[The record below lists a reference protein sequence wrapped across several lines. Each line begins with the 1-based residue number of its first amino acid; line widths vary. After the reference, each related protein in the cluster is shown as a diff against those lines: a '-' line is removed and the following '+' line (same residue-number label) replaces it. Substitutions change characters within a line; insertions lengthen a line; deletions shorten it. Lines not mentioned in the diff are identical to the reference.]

1 MKIEARIF
9 ELLTAF
15 FLIGAVAYTIFTG
28 ISRTGIEWAG
38 ATAFFFSAGL
48 TLITGTYFRFVAR
61 RVEIRPED
69 YDEAEIE
76 DGAGEL
82 GFFSP
87 HSWWPILVAGGA
99 AMFAVGF
106 ATRNFWFSI
115 VAAGIIVIT
124 AAGLVFEYHWGP
136 EKH

>member
-9 ELLTAF
+9 EAIAVF
-15 FLIGAVAYTIFTG
+15 FIVVGIIYTVATHFYYTG
-28 ISRTGIEWAG
+28 VEWAG
-38 ATAFFFSAGL
+38 AACLFFSAIL
-48 TLITGTYFRFVAR
+48 SLLAGTYFRFVAR

-69 YDEAEIE
+69 YDDAEIE

-87 HSWWPILVAGGA
+87 HSYWPIMIAVAA
-99 AMFAVGF
+99 SLFAIGF
-106 ATRNFWFSI
+106 ASANFWFAI
-115 VAAGIIVIT
+115 AAVVVIIGCVT
-124 AAGLVFEYHWGP
+124 GLVMEYHVGP

>member
-15 FLIGAVAYTIFTG
+15 FFLAAIVYTLFTVFSSKG
-28 ISRTGIEWAG
+28 VEWAG
-38 ATAFFFSAGL
+38 VTALFFSGGL
-48 TLITGTYFRFVAR
+48 TLIAGTYFRFVAR

-69 YDEAEIE
+69 YEDAEIE

-87 HSWWPILVAGGA
+87 HSWWPILTAAGA

-106 ATRNFWFSI
+106 ATGNFWFAIFSALVI
-115 VAAGIIVIT
+115 VGT
-124 AAGLVFEYHWGP
+124 AAGMVFEYHVGP

>member
-15 FLIGAVAYTIFTG
+15 FFLAGIIYTIC
-28 ISRTGIEWAG
+28 
-38 ATAFFFSAGL
+38 TAFSSKGVEWTGVTAMYFSGGL
-48 TLITGTYFRFVAR
+48 TLIAGTYFRFVAR

-69 YDEAEIE
+69 YEDAEVE

-99 AMFAVGF
+99 ALFAVAF
-106 ATRNFWFSI
+106 ATGNFWLAIF
-115 VAAGIIVIT
+115 AAAVIMGT
-124 AAGLVFEYHWGP
+124 AAGMVFEYHVGP

>member
-1 MKIEARIF
+1 MKVEARLF
-9 ELLTAF
+9 ELLTVF
-15 FLIGAVAYTIFTG
+15 FALAGVAYTLFTTFTSKG
-28 ISRTGIEWAG
+28 TEWVG
-38 ATAFFFSAGL
+38 VVGMFFSAGL
-48 TLITGTYFRFVAR
+48 TLIAGTYFRFVAR

-69 YDEAEIE
+69 FEDAEIE

-99 AMFAVGF
+99 ALFAVAF
-106 ATRNFWFSI
+106 ATGNFWLAI
-115 VAAGIIVIT
+115 YAAAVIMGT
-124 AAGLVFEYHWGP
+124 AAGMVFEYHVGP

>member
-1 MKIEARIF
+1 MKVEARLF

-15 FLIGAVAYTIFTG
+15 FFLAGVIYTLCTVFT
-28 ISRTGIEWAG
+28 SRGVEWVG
-38 ATAFFFSAGL
+38 VVGMFFSAGL
-48 TLITGTYFRFVAR
+48 TLIAGTYFRFVAR

-69 YDEAEIE
+69 YEDAEIE

-87 HSWWPILVAGGA
+87 HSWWPILIAGSA
-99 AMFAVGF
+99 AMFAIAF
-106 ATRNFWFSI
+106 ATGNIWLAIF
-115 VAAGIIVIT
+115 AAACIIGS
-124 AAGLVFEYHWGP
+124 ACGLVFEYHVGP

>member
-15 FLIGAVAYTIFTG
+15 FFLAGIIYTIC
-28 ISRTGIEWAG
+28 
-38 ATAFFFSAGL
+38 TAFASRGVEWVGVTGMFFSAGL
-48 TLITGTYFRFVAR
+48 TLIAGTYFRFVAR

-69 YDEAEIE
+69 YEDAEVE

-87 HSWWPILVAGGA
+87 HSWWPILLAFGA
-99 AMFAVGF
+99 ALFGIGF
-106 ATRNFWFSI
+106 ATHNLWFAI
-115 VAAGIIVIT
+115 FAGFVIIGT
-124 AAGLVFEYHWGP
+124 AAGLVFEYHVGP